1 MRSLRSL
8 SLLSPFAEHLLTLSP
23 SRTGISRAYGGAHS
37 SLSLS
42 YTLTPA
48 SSLPLADGLS
58 YSLVTLDD
66 PTPEQTLAGPELA
79 RTWVETELVEALYT
93 KGRES
98 ETLVRSERVV
108 VVPA

>member
-1 MRSLRSL
+1 VRSLRSL
-8 SLLSPFAEHLLTLSP
+8 SLLSPFAEHLLT
-23 SRTGISRAYGGAHS
+23 
-37 SLSLS
+37 
-42 YTLTPA
+42 
-48 SSLPLADGLS
+48 SLPLADGLS